1 MKQLVLILLLG
12 PLLMPLAANAQA
24 KKAGIAKD
32 SVATTKARVHVV
44 YIVNTDST
52 ISSLKAKIVECE
64 GCNGSKDKAYLK
76 GVALDMVRKAPRPPS
91 IQNGKPQRTQ
101 YTQPFVIELAD
112 TTKAGH

>member
-1 MKQLVLILLLG
+1 MKDLVLILLLG
-12 PLLMPLAANAQA
+12 LLMKPSTSNAQS
-24 KKAGIAKD
+24 KSAGIAKD
-32 SVATTKARVHVV
+32 SVANTKARVNVV
-44 YIVNTDST
+44 YIVNTDSA
-52 ISSLKAKIVECE
+52 ISTLKARIVECE

>member
-1 MKQLVLILLLG
+1 MKELVLISLLG
-12 PLLMPLAANAQA
+12 LLMKPSTSNAQA
-24 KKAGIAKD
+24 KSVGIAKD

-64 GCNGSKDKAYLK
+64 GCKGSKDKAYLK

-101 YTQPFVIELAD
+101 YTQPFLIELAD